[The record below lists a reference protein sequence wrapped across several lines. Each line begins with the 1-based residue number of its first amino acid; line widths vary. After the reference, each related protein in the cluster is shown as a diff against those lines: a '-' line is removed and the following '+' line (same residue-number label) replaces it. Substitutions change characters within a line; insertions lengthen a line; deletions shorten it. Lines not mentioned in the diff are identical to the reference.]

1 MGCTILYEKIK
12 NILPKRNTSR
22 YHTISS
28 SNTQSRNNFLNI
40 SSFNISFD
48 NIKNIPHKFQKINGT
63 ENKSI
68 ENSLLK
74 KSLRDK
80 FNKNSETKSLQKLPR
95 KILSKKKKPYFCEL
109 EEFSLIDEEREAN
122 KNTGKKK
129 DSANIKI
136 NFDTISQ
143 FRPIKKKFSKEVINE
158 EDINYVA
165 NEFINSIFIDVLSK
179 ISKLNEKLDES
190 EGEI

>member
-22 YHTISS
+22 YHTITGD
-28 SNTQSRNNFLNI
+28 NNKIRNNFLNI

-48 NIKNIPHKFQKINGT
+48 DIKNIPHKFHKNNGKESEST
-63 ENKSI
+63 

-74 KSLRDK
+74 KTLRDRC
-80 FNKNSETKSLQKLPR
+80 NKNSETKNIQKIPGR
-95 KILSKKKKPYFCEL
+95 ILSKKKKPYFIEL
-109 EEFSLIDEEREAN
+109 KEFGLINEEKEPN

-129 DSANIKI
+129 DSGKIKI

-143 FRPIKKKFSKEVINE
+143 FRPNQKKFSKEAINE
-158 EDINYVA
+158 EDVNYVV
-165 NEFINSIFIDVLSK
+165 NEFINSIFVDVLSK
-179 ISKLNEKLDES
+179 IRKLEKKLDEP